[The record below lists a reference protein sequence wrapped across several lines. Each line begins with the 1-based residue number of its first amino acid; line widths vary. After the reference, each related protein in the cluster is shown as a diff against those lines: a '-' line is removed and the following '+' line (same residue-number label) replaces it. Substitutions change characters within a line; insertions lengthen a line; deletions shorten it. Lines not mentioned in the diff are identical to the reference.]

1 MENDVCCDVLIIG
14 SGIAGLS
21 AAIEAKR
28 TAERVLVIEKL
39 PAPGGN
45 SLISDG
51 GIGVVGSDLQ
61 AKHGIRDSVDL
72 LVADMQ
78 KAGEHKNDGDLVRM
92 VAEHSNQAYEWTK
105 KLGVGYLDRVDFFG
119 GHSVPRCLT
128 PTNRSGRDIV
138 RVLHGHAGKIGVD
151 MMFNMEVTD
160 IVFEDDRALKV
171 IAHQKGKSLTYTIK
185 QSLVIASG
193 GFGSDKEMIEKYDTR
208 FAKLDSTNLP
218 SAKGDMLRIM
228 DKLGAQ
234 LIDMEEIQCGPWA
247 SPDENGF
254 GIGPLFADYIALPYG
269 ILIDPEKGTRF
280 VNERADRKIVTEA
293 MLGMPYALAVADRAM
308 VDDCGWDLSKLLNK
322 GIVRTFDD
330 VDAIAET
337 YKMDKETL
345 RETIDVYNKRFNDK
359 KDDAYKKD
367 LEGLSPL
374 ETPPFYVMKT
384 VPKVHHTM
392 GGIKIDTHA
401 RVIKEDG
408 HHFKNI
414 RAAGECAGGVH
425 GGSRLGSMAIMDCLV
440 MGRIAGGTL

>member
-1 MENDVCCDVLIIG
+1 MCCDVMIIG

-21 AAIEAKR
+21 AAIEAKQ
-28 TAERVLVIEKL
+28 TADHVLIIEKL

-45 SLISDG
+45 SVISDG

-61 AKHGIRDSVDL
+61 DKYGIEDSVDL
-72 LVADMQ
+72 LVEDMLR
-78 KAGEHKNDGDLVRM
+78 AGEHKNNEDLVRM
-92 VAEHSNQAYEWTK
+92 IAKHSNQAYEWTK
-105 KLGVGYLDRVDFFG
+105 EIGVEYLDRVDFFG

-138 RVLHGHAGKIGVD
+138 RVLHKHAKAIGVD
-151 MMFNMEVTD
+151 MVFNTEVTD
-160 IVFEDDRALKV
+160 IMIENGRATKATV
-171 IAHQKGKSLTYTIK
+171 RQKDLTRTYTIK

-193 GFGSDKEMIEKYDTR
+193 GFGSDKKMIEKYDKR
-208 FAKLDSTNLP
+208 FATLDSTNLP

-228 DKLGAQ
+228 DKIGAV

-269 ILIDPEKGTRF
+269 ILINPDKGTRF
-280 VNERADRKIVTEA
+280 VNERADRKIVTEE
-293 MLGMPYALAVADRAM
+293 MLGMPYALAFADRAM
-308 VDDCGWDLSKLLNK
+308 VDDCGWDLSTLIKK
-322 GIVRTFDD
+322 GIVRTFDEME
-330 VDAIAET
+330 AIAGT

-345 RETIDVYNKRFNDK
+345 IETIDIYNRRFNDK
-359 KDDAYKKD
+359 KDDAFGKD

-392 GGIKIDTHA
+392 GGIKIDTQA

-408 HHFKNI
+408 QHFKNI

-425 GGSRLGSMAIMDCLV
+425 GASRLGSMAIMDCLV
-440 MGRIAGGTL
+440 MGRNAGRTV